1 MIGITATSTEVK
13 TKIDIESLLAELKAL
28 SKNHVLVGV
37 PSDKADRPT
46 ITYKKGS
53 VQVKLDKITN
63 AQLAYIHDRGSP
75 KMNIPARPFM
85 KPGIAKAQDQI
96 NREFKAAAMAKLDGK
111 EGQVQE
117 KLHRAGLVAQNS
129 IRNVI
134 RRGEGFVP
142 LKRGTLLART
152 RKRAYA
158 WYSIS
163 RAEMVGASKAQKA
176 AMRGAK
182 REAIMGS
189 FKPLMDTNQML
200 KSIIYIVEEKGEFYT
215 SKSFKTISEQVF
227 TKVGA

>member
-1 MIGITATSTEVK
+1 MISTTATVTEVK
-13 TKIDIESLLAELKAL
+13 TKIDIESLLSELNAL
-28 SKNHVLVGV
+28 SKNRVLVGV
-37 PSDKADRPT
+37 PSEKSAREFSVEEWEDR
-46 ITYKKGS
+46 KKNPI
-53 VQVKLDKITN
+53 KDKITN
-63 AQLAYIHDRGSP
+63 AQLAFIHDRGSP

-111 EGQVQE
+111 ESQVQE
-117 KLHRAGLVAQNS
+117 KLHRAGLIAQNS

-158 WYSIS
+158 WYQLSK
-163 RAEMVGASKAQKA
+163 AEMEGASKAQKA

-182 REAIMGS
+182 REATMGS
-189 FKPLMDTNQML
+189 FKPLIDTGALL
-200 KSIIYIVEEKGEFYT
+200 KSISYVVEEDK
-215 SKSFKTISEQVF
+215 
-227 TKVGA
+227 

>member
-28 SKNHVLVGV
+28 SKNRVLVGV
-37 PSDKADRPT
+37 PSDKADRST
-46 ITYKKGS
+46 ITYERGS
-53 VQVKLDKITN
+53 IQVKFDKITN

-75 KMNIPARPFM
+75 KMNIPARSFM

-111 EGQVQE
+111 ESQVQE
-117 KLHRAGLVAQNS
+117 RLHRAGLIAQNS

-142 LKRGTLLART
+142 LKRSTLLART

-158 WYSIS
+158 WYSLS
-163 RAEMVGASKAQKA
+163 KAEMSGASKAQKA

-189 FKPLMDTNQML
+189 FRPLIDTGALL
-200 KSIIYIVEEKGEFYT
+200 KSISYVVEDGK
-215 SKSFKTISEQVF
+215 
-227 TKVGA
+227 

>member
-1 MIGITATSTEVK
+1 MISTTATVTEVK
-13 TKIDIESLLAELKAL
+13 TKIDIESLLSELNAL
-28 SKNHVLVGV
+28 SKNRVLVGV
-37 PSDKADRPT
+37 PSEKSAREFSVEEWEDR
-46 ITYKKGS
+46 KKNPI
-53 VQVKLDKITN
+53 KDKITN
-63 AQLAYIHDRGSP
+63 AQLAFIHDRGSP

-111 EGQVQE
+111 ESQVQE
-117 KLHRAGLVAQNS
+117 KLHRAGLIAQNS

-158 WYSIS
+158 WYQLSK
-163 RAEMVGASKAQKA
+163 AEMEGASKAQKA

-189 FKPLMDTNQML
+189 FKPLIDTGALL
-200 KSIIYIVEEKGEFYT
+200 KSISYVVEEDK
-215 SKSFKTISEQVF
+215 
-227 TKVGA
+227 